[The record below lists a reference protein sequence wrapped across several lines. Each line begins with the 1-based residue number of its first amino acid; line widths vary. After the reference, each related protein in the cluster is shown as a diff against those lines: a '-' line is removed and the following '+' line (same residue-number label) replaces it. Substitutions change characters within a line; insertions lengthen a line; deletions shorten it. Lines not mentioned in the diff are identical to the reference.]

1 MYDLVVRYIELE
13 KLAEKLQKDVER
25 LTKELK
31 VRTDVCHSPPPSP
44 TQWFL
49 PGFQVRDT

>member
-1 MYDLVVRYIELE
+1 MYDLSVRYIELE

-31 VRTDVCHSPPPSP
+31 VRKYVSTSIFVLNEYSRG
-44 TQWFL
+44 L
-49 PGFQVRDT
+49 